1 MKKTTLASLIC
12 IALSAGALSGCDF
25 YDEPSTTDT
34 GSEITPE
41 PTPEVASTIV
51 TTTAELLAAIDSAQT
66 GDFIGLSTV
75 GDFSNIGTIVL
86 NKAIT
91 LLSADAEGNIISA
104 DGETVTEQAVLS
116 GAVCIDIPTEAVEV
130 LNDGNQVR
138 ISNIAFENIT
148 MDSCGSGEST
158 SNSIINIG
166 KVGKDKT
173 AVLLDNLTFD
183 GSSFTEPTGSSDAWV
198 YSRGLVDLSDS
209 TFTNK
214 SENAQSILYLNCGS
228 STSRGGS
235 NDDPRGST
243 FTGNTFSLAALNS
256 AGVVKAATIGVP
268 SNLGQDNKNCATTF
282 TDNTFENFTYLISE
296 TSDASTALYD
306 VFGDTVQTEN
316 TLINDIDDTT
326 TPPDAGVS
334 NPKNIVELNAA
345 ILAATAGST
354 ITVGAGD
361 EYDFS
366 AGTIT
371 IDKAIKLVGEDG
383 ALFTGS
389 TCIDVLDAAVGT
401 EISNISFKNI
411 TVDVCGDPSGSASN
425 SIINIG
431 KVGKDKLGVTLDKL
445 NFDGAGFIEPT
456 GSSDAWVY
464 SRGLV
469 DISNTTFANK
479 SADAQN
485 ILYLNCGS
493 SAARGGSN
501 TDPRGSIFS
510 SNTFALAELNASG
523 MTKAAT
529 IGVPSNLGQE
539 NKNCAT
545 TFTDNTFT
553 NFSALISVTEDNST
567 ALYDVFGD
575 TTESDNILE
584 STATEETVMP
594 FTVAEVNAAI
604 AAAEVGTTITLGA
617 GETYDYSSGVITI
630 DKAIKLVGQDGA
642 TISGSTC
649 IDIIDGAAGAEI
661 SNIIFSNDAI
671 ALCGTTDDAKE
682 AVINIQKVG
691 EDEMPILLTGL
702 TFDTTNITSQ
712 DQIENK
718 GAWIRSY
725 GFMNLTNSSFTTQDS
740 GLQNDLVKLTCSS
753 SKGKMGT
760 LIDGNAFSIAG
771 ADSKETAAIKI
782 GDSSSGAI
790 KDADNENNCNVTVS
804 NNSFSGYTFDIVNSV
819 GSSGARDA
827 AIFAR
832 LESESTNLFPGNTFN
847 Q

>member
-1 MKKTTLASLIC
+1 MKKSTLASLIC

-25 YDEPSTTDT
+25 YDEPSTSETITDT
-34 GSEITPE
+34 TPE
-41 PTPEVASTIV
+41 PTPDEPTAFVS
-51 TTTAELLAAIDSAQT
+51 TTAELIAAIDTAET
-66 GDFIGLSTV
+66 GDFIGLSTT
-75 GDFSNIGTIVL
+75 GDFSNTGTIIL
-86 NKAIT
+86 DKAIT
-91 LLSADAEGNIISA
+91 LISADALGNILEV
-104 DGETVTEQAVLS
+104 DGDTTTDQAVFT
-116 GAVCIDIPTEAVEV
+116 GAVCIDIPTEAVET

-138 ISNIAFENIT
+138 ISNIAFENII

-166 KVGKDKT
+166 KVGKGKT

-183 GSSFTEPTGSSDAWV
+183 GTSFTETTGSSDAWV

-243 FTGNTFSLAALNS
+243 FTGNTFSLAGLNS

-296 TSDASTALYD
+296 TSDPSTALYD
-306 VFGDTVQTEN
+306 VFGDTVLTDN
-316 TLINDIDDTT
+316 TLVNDLDDTT
-326 TPPDAGVS
+326 TPPVTGTTD
-334 NPKNIVELNAA
+334 PKNVDELNAA

-354 ITVGAGD
+354 ITLGAGD
-361 EYDFS
+361 DYDFS

-383 ALFTGS
+383 ALITG
-389 TCIDVLDAAVGT
+389 TACIDVLDAAVGT
-401 EISNISFKNI
+401 EISNITFTEI
-411 TVDVCGDPSGSASN
+411 TLDVCGDTSGSSSN

-445 NFDGAGFIEPT
+445 NFDGAEFIEPT
-456 GSSDAWVY
+456 GSSDAWIY

-469 DISNTTFANK
+469 DISDSIFANK

-493 SAARGGSN
+493 SASRGGSN
-501 TDPRGSIFS
+501 SDPRGSIFS
-510 SNTFALAELNASG
+510 NNTFALAEFNASG

-539 NKNCAT
+539 DKNCAT
-545 TFTDNTFT
+545 TFTANTFT
-553 NFSALISVTEDNST
+553 NFSALISTTEDNST

-575 TTESDNILE
+575 TTESENILE
-584 STATEETVMP
+584 STPTEEPVLP
-594 FTVAEVNAAI
+594 LNVAEINAAI
-604 AAAEVGTTITLGA
+604 VAAESGATITLGA
-617 GETYDYSSGVITI
+617 GDQYDYSSGVITI
-630 DKAIKLVGQDGA
+630 DKAIKLVGQEGA
-642 TISGSTC
+642 TISGNTC
-649 IDIIDGAAGAEI
+649 IDVVDGAAGAEI
-661 SNIIFSNDAI
+661 SNITFANDAI

-691 EDEMPILLTGL
+691 EDEMPIILTDL
-702 TFDTTNITSQ
+702 TFNTTLITSQ

-725 GFMNLTNSSFTTQDS
+725 GFINLTNSSFTTQDS

-760 LIDGNAFSIAG
+760 LIDGNLFSIAG
-771 ADSKETAAIKI
+771 ADAKETAAIKI

-804 NNSFSGYTFDIVNSV
+804 NNTFTGYTFDIVNSV

-832 LESESTNLFPGNTFN
+832 LESESTNQFPGNTFN
-847 Q
+847 